1 MPTIGN
7 KFPRRPDA
15 AVLAAQAAGAA
26 GLDRGTQLTDLIDPR
41 ATRRE
46 DSYRSVRS
54 PMSSIERLKER
65 LPDHAKDLRVNLCT
79 ITSST
84 SLKPQQAWGTALACA
99 VASRNAEVVAAIAA
113 DAPLSPEAAAAARGA
128 AAIMA
133 MNNIYTRF
141 QHMMGDGSPYAQLPV
156 RLRMQIIGRPGVD
169 HVDFELWCLA
179 ASVINGCEH
188 SVRTHENTVRE
199 RGGTEEQV
207 QDAVRIA
214 AVIHAVALTLDTVPA
229 PPPIVS

>member
-15 AVLAAQAAGAA
+15 AALAAQAAGAA
-26 GLDRGTQLTDLIDPR
+26 GLDRGTRLTDLTDLIDPR
-41 ATRRE
+41 APRRE
-46 DSYRSVRS
+46 DSYRSGRS

-84 SLKPQQAWGTALACA
+84 SLKPQQAWGTALASA

-133 MNNIYTRF
+133 MNNIYLRF

-169 HVDFELWCLA
+169 HVDFELWRLA
-179 ASVINGCEH
+179 A
-188 SVRTHENTVRE
+188 
-199 RGGTEEQV
+199 
-207 QDAVRIA
+207 
-214 AVIHAVALTLDTVPA
+214 
-229 PPPIVS
+229 